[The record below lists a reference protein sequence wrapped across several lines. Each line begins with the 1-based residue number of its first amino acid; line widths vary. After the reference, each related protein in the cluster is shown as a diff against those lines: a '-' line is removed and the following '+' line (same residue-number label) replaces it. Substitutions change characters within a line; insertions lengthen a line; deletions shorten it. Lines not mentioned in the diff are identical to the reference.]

1 MKKIGAGLLMGL
13 VALTSCAQKEEEMKG
28 DKSLLW
34 KVTGNGLS
42 KPSYLFGT
50 IHMLCKEDAF
60 LSENMV
66 KALKN
71 ADAVY
76 LELDMDNLFDMMSV
90 MNKMNMRN
98 DTTLADLLTEEEYQ
112 KVKKIFEEKSS
123 LLPFSMIE
131 KYKPLL
137 ASAMLMESTMVCEEQ
152 VAMEQLI
159 MEEAKKHGKSIEGME
174 TAAFQMS
181 IFDSIPYKIQ
191 VEELAKMVSVDNKEA
206 EGEKELKD
214 MMDAYREQDLT
225 KLGDMISK
233 SEAGMMQYEDILLNN
248 RNHNWTEKMKK
259 LMPEKS
265 LVVAVGAGHLP
276 GDKGV
281 INLLRKAGFTVEPVV
296 NKVRK
301 TKSI

>member
-1 MKKIGAGLLMGL
+1 
-13 VALTSCAQKEEEMKG
+13 MKG

-123 LLPFSMIE
+123 LLPF
-131 KYKPLL
+131 
-137 ASAMLMESTMVCEEQ
+137 Q
-152 VAMEQLI
+152 
-159 MEEAKKHGKSIEGME
+159 
-174 TAAFQMS
+174 
-181 IFDSIPYKIQ
+181 
-191 VEELAKMVSVDNKEA
+191 
-206 EGEKELKD
+206 
-214 MMDAYREQDLT
+214 
-225 KLGDMISK
+225 
-233 SEAGMMQYEDILLNN
+233 
-248 RNHNWTEKMKK
+248 
-259 LMPEKS
+259 
-265 LVVAVGAGHLP
+265 
-276 GDKGV
+276 
-281 INLLRKAGFTVEPVV
+281 
-296 NKVRK
+296 
-301 TKSI
+301 